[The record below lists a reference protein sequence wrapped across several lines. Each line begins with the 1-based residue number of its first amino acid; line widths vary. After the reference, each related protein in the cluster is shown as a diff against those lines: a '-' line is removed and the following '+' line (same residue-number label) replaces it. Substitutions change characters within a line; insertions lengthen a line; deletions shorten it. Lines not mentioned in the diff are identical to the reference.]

1 MFTSFIISLLG
12 TLFSSNNLVVNL
24 PRVENK
30 LQNSSLS
37 RISFLRYLGI
47 VMKMKGVRMQTI
59 DIDKYLQF
67 LMEIKHQCN

>member
-47 VMKMKGVRMQTI
+47 VMEMKGVRMQTI